1 MTDYLRM
8 LMRYKAWANELVF
21 DAVAKLPEAELTAP
35 RKIFAGNL
43 LRTLNHT
50 YAMDD
55 VWRAHLEGRAHG
67 YDTRN
72 PKAAPPLDELRDLQ
86 KAMDGWY
93 IEYSEKLGA
102 EKEAEIV
109 HFRFIGGGPGS
120 MARRDI
126 LLHVANHGTYHRGN
140 VAAMLYQIGVVPP
153 TTDLPVWCL
162 SAHI

>member
-1 MTDYLRM
+1 MNDHLKM
-8 LMRYKAWANELVF
+8 LMRYKAWANDLLF

-55 VWRAHLEGRAHG
+55 VWRAHLEGRPHG
-67 YDTRN
+67 YSKRTPDET
-72 PKAAPPLDELRDLQ
+72 PPLAQLRDLQ
-86 KAMDGWY
+86 KAMDAWY
-93 IEYSEKLGA
+93 VRYADGLSQEN
-102 EKEAEIV
+102 EIV

-140 VAAMLYQIGVVPP
+140 VASMMYEIGTPPP
-153 TTDLPVWCL
+153 TTDLPVYL
-162 SAHI
+162 KGA